1 MAFFVHAISPLECR
15 HGMMNGKRRES
26 VVFIEQ
32 EFHLWK
38 MTYDLVLN
46 KGFQVLHMNT
56 QAGEVWLEKQYKR
69 KNHVV
74 RMKHK
79 QINWRSEWKR
89 DLEITLTQLNQNKQ
103 LFRGAKVVFHSIY
116 ISEHPPVDDWE
127 DVSEI
132 TSSFKTTTE
141 LYYLHDENKREGTAK
156 FYDHL
161 GLTPMEETGD
171 RDADQK
177 EAAIPQLQRQIVAH
191 HERKK
196 QEVQELFGNGKP
208 FVTYLLLAVN
218 VALFLLL
225 EWAGGSTNVETL
237 IEYGAKF
244 NPAIM
249 EGEWWRL
256 VTSMFLHIGL
266 IHLMMNMLALY
277 YIGTA
282 VERIYGSWRYI
293 IIYLLAGVFGSV
305 ASFMLNPQV
314 SAGAS
319 GAIFGLFGA
328 LLYFGVWNR
337 RLFFQ
342 TMGWNLLFIIGLNI
356 AFGLFVPQIDNGAH
370 MGGLIGGFIAAAISQ
385 LPKQKRPGLRTV
397 SVLVFAAALGAMVLL
412 GWNGTFN
419 GGQVFSEVQKTQEL
433 NEQGEFQEVIDRTT
447 DALEA
452 PDLYEAELLFNR
464 SYAYF
469 QEGETALAEKDLNK
483 VVDLAPE
490 MAEAHYN
497 LALLYE
503 EQGDIEKAASH
514 AREAAHLVP
523 GNEDFHRFYQELNQ

>member
-1 MAFFVHAISPLECR
+1 M
-15 HGMMNGKRRES
+15 
-26 VVFIEQ
+26 FIEQ

-156 FYDHL
+156 FYDQL

-171 RDADQK
+171 WDADQK

-225 EWAGGSTNVETL
+225 EWAGEVQTWKPSLSMERNL
-237 IEYGAKF
+237 I
-244 NPAIM
+244 
-249 EGEWWRL
+249 L
-256 VTSMFLHIGL
+256 Q
-266 IHLMMNMLALY
+266 
-277 YIGTA
+277 
-282 VERIYGSWRYI
+282 SWRGMVEARDFHVPSYWS
-293 IIYLLAGVFGSV
+293 YP
-305 ASFMLNPQV
+305 LNDEH
-314 SAGAS
+314 AC
-319 GAIFGLFGA
+319 A
-328 LLYFGVWNR
+328 LLYR
-337 RLFFQ
+337 
-342 TMGWNLLFIIGLNI
+342 
-356 AFGLFVPQIDNGAH
+356 NGSGAYLRIVALYH
-370 MGGLIGGFIAAAISQ
+370 YLSACRSIRKCCQ
-385 LPKQKRPGLRTV
+385 L
-397 SVLVFAAALGAMVLL
+397 
-412 GWNGTFN
+412 
-419 GGQVFSEVQKTQEL
+419 
-433 NEQGEFQEVIDRTT
+433 
-447 DALEA
+447 
-452 PDLYEAELLFNR
+452 
-464 SYAYF
+464 YA
-469 QEGETALAEKDLNK
+469 
-483 VVDLAPE
+483 
-490 MAEAHYN
+490 
-497 LALLYE
+497 
-503 EQGDIEKAASH
+503 
-514 AREAAHLVP
+514 
-523 GNEDFHRFYQELNQ
+523 